1 MTLIL
6 CGDIME
12 KLVEVGI
19 LFDFYGKLLSNKQYQ
34 VVELYYIYDLSL
46 TEIGEETNITRQG
59 VYDTLKRSEQ
69 KLYHYEDTL
78 GLIGKFNKIEDSLR
92 NIIDIANELE
102 GFGKKNSIDSVYQ
115 NALKI
120 KDIGNK
126 IID

>member
-1 MTLIL
+1 
-6 CGDIME
+6 ME